1 VIKFVS
7 DLRQVGGFLHV
18 FWFLPQNNLNIV
30 EIGIKH
36 YKTNKQLNLDY
47 DAENVNHIMP
57 LQMKTMTTVLKILT
71 STISS
76 ITALLIGLAVIL
88 AIMSV
93 STFKTDVIQYLLKKI
108 ILFV

>member
-1 VIKFVS
+1 MMLKIIGQS
-7 DLRQVGGFLHV
+7 D
-18 FWFLPQNNLNIV
+18 
-30 EIGIKH
+30 
-36 YKTNKQLNLDY
+36 
-47 DAENVNHIMP
+47 VNDIMP

>member
-1 VIKFVS
+1 MLKIIGQS
-7 DLRQVGGFLHV
+7 D
-18 FWFLPQNNLNIV
+18 
-30 EIGIKH
+30 
-36 YKTNKQLNLDY
+36 
-47 DAENVNHIMP
+47 VNDIMP